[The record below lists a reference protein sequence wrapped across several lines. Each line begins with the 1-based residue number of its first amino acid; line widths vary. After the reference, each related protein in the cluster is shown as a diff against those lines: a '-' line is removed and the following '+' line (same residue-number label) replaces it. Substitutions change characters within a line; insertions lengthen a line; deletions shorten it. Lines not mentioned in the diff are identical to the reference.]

1 MVLGSEESG
10 GCVGGTEKDRAK
22 ENQGN
27 NQTGTEKPEGRRSQ
41 QLAKEAG
48 GGLLLTSLGALVAT
62 DIA

>member
-1 MVLGSEESG
+1 M
-10 GCVGGTEKDRAK
+10 GGTEKDRAK